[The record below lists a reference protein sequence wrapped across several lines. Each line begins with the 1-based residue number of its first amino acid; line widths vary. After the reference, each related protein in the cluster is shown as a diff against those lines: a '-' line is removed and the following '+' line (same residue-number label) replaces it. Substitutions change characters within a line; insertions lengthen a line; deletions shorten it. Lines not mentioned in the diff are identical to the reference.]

1 MAYSFYRRPKKEI
14 AMSSLF
20 SLIRNAIV
28 CGAAAV
34 LLLGL
39 GPAVATAQSVR
50 GHGEISNGPGLSP
63 SQISVNAWID
73 ANGVV
78 QGHMTWVGDVAN
90 TPPYPPAQG
99 GPAEPFI
106 VQVTFI
112 EFFGNTAFVG
122 GVVVASPDGIGDGQ
136 FVEFSFTDNSGTGLP
151 DEIDGT
157 PIIAGNITVDD

>member
-1 MAYSFYRRPKKEI
+1 MFCVRNLTRWDLMCGI
-14 AMSSLF
+14 A
-20 SLIRNAIV
+20 V
-28 CGAAAV
+28 AV
-34 LLLGL
+34 LCSLS
-39 GPAVATAQSVR
+39 PAVATAQSVR
-50 GHGEISNGPGLSP
+50 GHGEVSNGPSLSP

-78 QGHMTWVGDVAN
+78 QGHMTWIGDVGN

-122 GVVVASPDGIGDGQ
+122 GVVVASPDGIGDGG
-136 FVEFSFTDNSGTGLP
+136 FVEFSFTDNSGLGLP

-157 PIIAGNITVDD
+157 PVIAGNITVDD